1 MSIKIQKD
9 FFFNHKVTDLAHYW
23 LVTYEWAALNT
34 PGLFPSKMVASELTR
49 KTCTEQ
55 AEAAF

>member
-9 FFFNHKVTDLAHYW
+9 FFFYHKVTDLARYW

-34 PGLFPSKMVASELTR
+34 PGLFPSKMASELTR
-49 KTCTEQ
+49 KVCTEQ